1 MKYSLTYLIFMM
13 ACSAVCSS
21 PMIENDRRVRYEEYV
36 IEHEI
41 SATQAKNS
49 ALTIALT
56 SFASSPGCQNCTDE
70 EIRYCS
76 GSDLIN
82 DHCCC
87 DKRFSE
93 SLPFIPHTCYSGTTL
108 CRTIAADCEE
118 YYRRKLCCCDR
129 HVLRLWKQKL
139 MKRNN
144 STRSEF
150 RFHSLHLMFLNILFL
165 IYYPKILI

>member
-1 MKYSLTYLIFMM
+1 MLKMLTCLII
-13 ACSAVCSS
+13 AIVWHLGDSS
-21 PMIENDRRVRYEEYV
+21 PMIENDRKVRYEEYI

-49 ALTIALT
+49 ALTIAVS
-56 SFASSPGCQNCTDE
+56 SFRIPPGCQNCTDQE
-70 EIRYCS
+70 LRYCT

-118 YYRRKLCCCDR
+118 YYRIKSCCCDR
-129 HVLRLWKQKL
+129 YVLKL
-139 MKRNN
+139 EAEIDERQQ
-144 STRSEF
+144 
-150 RFHSLHLMFLNILFL
+150 FL
-165 IYYPKILI
+165 